1 MKKGSLIGLCCSLF
15 VFCLM
20 LMAFGAQ
27 DEVKASSSVVFPES
41 KYEFDAVF
49 EGIDV
54 GHDFV
59 IQNKGTATLEVKKVS
74 GG

>member
-15 VFCLM
+15 VFCFMVL
-20 LMAFGAQ
+20 AFGAQ
-27 DEVKASSSVVFPES
+27 DEVKASPSVVFPEP

-54 GHDFV
+54 MHDFV
-59 IQNKGTATLEVKKVS
+59 IQNKGTATLDVQKVS